1 MIFKLRI
8 IKMIVITS
16 CNSLFDNIEKFF
28 QNRIHVN
35 DKGLSLVFV
44 LLVTNSL
51 YIQFG
56 TPTDNIVPLTLGNNL
71 FVSVKPL

>member
-35 DKGLSLVFV
+35 EIHVNVFV

>member
-1 MIFKLRI
+1 
-8 IKMIVITS
+8 MIVITS

-35 DKGLSLVFV
+35 EIHVNVFV